1 MKKIFF
7 LVALMLIMA
16 QGWAASVDLMAAQAN
31 AQRYLQS
38 VNSVP
43 RINGA
48 SVGNVRLLYTEVSAY
63 RPGLAD
69 YYIFNSDQG
78 FVIVA
83 GDDRAQEILA
93 HGNRPLDM
101 NRMPDNM
108 RYWLSTYKRQIEFLH
123 AHPSLEVEKPMLRA
137 GEAMHTVQPLL
148 TAEWDQAEP
157 YWNYCPVYGGERCY
171 SGCPAT
177 SLSMVFYYWKYP
189 KDPTPEVESYVN
201 LSNGDRLPSLP
212 SITFDWDNMLDVYE
226 GVEYTEAQAD
236 ALAWLMRY
244 VGQV

>member
-1 MKKIFF
+1 
-7 LVALMLIMA
+7 MLTMA

-83 GDDRAQEILA
+83 GYDRAQEILA

-101 NRMPDNM
+101 NRMPDQ
-108 RYWLSTYKRQIEFLH
+108 LVH
-123 AHPSLEVEKPMLRA
+123 AFIFR
-137 GEAMHTVQPLL
+137 
-148 TAEWDQAEP
+148 
-157 YWNYCPVYGGERCY
+157 R
-171 SGCPAT
+171 
-177 SLSMVFYYWKYP
+177 
-189 KDPTPEVESYVN
+189 
-201 LSNGDRLPSLP
+201 
-212 SITFDWDNMLDVYE
+212 
-226 GVEYTEAQAD
+226 
-236 ALAWLMRY
+236 
-244 VGQV
+244 